1 MSENTMTRDERAALN
16 AKIIT
21 TIDALSPDYQIAA
34 FFFAAMLSD
43 DTEPHADPEQTE
55 CRMMLRAF
63 RAKQAFEKT
72 AADPDTDTDERSKAE
87 FGSRICGIMYDTLRM
102 KQAAQDPETMKGGA
116 AV

>member
-1 MSENTMTRDERAALN
+1 MSGQTTERAAIKAQILS
-16 AKIIT
+16 

-34 FFFAAMLSD
+34 FFFAAMLTD

-72 AADPDTDTDERSKAE
+72 AADPDADPDERSKAE
-87 FGSRICGIMYDTLRM
+87 FSSRICGILYDTLQR
-102 KQAAQDPETMKGGA
+102 KRKKDGEK
-116 AV
+116 V

>member
-72 AADPDTDTDERSKAE
+72 AADPDTSTDERSKAE
-87 FGSRICGIMYDTLRM
+87 FGSRICGILYDTLQR
-102 KQAAQDPETMKGGA
+102 KQTAKRGDSA
-116 AV
+116 